1 MSEKKNIDA
10 FFQES
15 LAHFEV
21 TPPEMAWEN
30 IEAKLNEKKKK
41 RRVVPFWWKLS
52 GIAAVLLIGF
62 GLYTT
67 YFTSNSAP
75 NNPIVNQQDTT
86 NHPKENEVPTSSSS
100 DTMVNK
106 EVIVQ
111 NQEKTNDNKSDKVLT
126 TNASVEKERAP
137 DLSNKNQ
144 QNTTVAVSNDKKNT
158 TNFNKNKA
166 SIKELI
172 VNSNGSLFSNI
183 SSNKKKENSNTVN
196 LNSEK
201 VTTTAVATKVKE
213 SITNKS
219 NNSTAF
225 GTTNSTVDKNT
236 ININPKTEL
245 VISENK
251 DTTRGEAEQS
261 EAKLDEIK
269 KIDSTKMAAV
279 EPNALEELLKE
290 KEKKITKEP
299 KLNRWQVTP
308 NVAPIYFSSLSN
320 GSPLDE
326 KLQANQKVY
335 GTNYSYGLNV
345 NYALNKKYSIRT
357 GVHSYSVDYDTNGIV
372 FYQNTN
378 ASKMQNL
385 NPNSLGS
392 YIQIDPLNNVNTRSF
407 GRIIDDRFEGTL
419 NQTMGYIEVPL
430 EVSYKLFSKRFGVDV
445 IGGVSTLFLNQN
457 EVFIKSTSFT
467 MKIGEASNL
476 NTVHFS
482 TNIGLG
488 LKYSFFKRFD
498 ARIEPL
504 FKYQLNTYSSGA
516 GNFKPYVFGI
526 YSGISYHF

>member
-1 MSEKKNIDA
+1 MSEKKNIDT
-10 FFQES
+10 FFQEC

-30 IEAKLNEKKKK
+30 IEEKLNAKKEK
-41 RRVVPFWWKLS
+41 RRIVPFWWKLS
-52 GIAAVLLIGF
+52 GIAAILLVGF

-67 YFTSNSAP
+67 YFNSNSNP
-75 NNPIVNQQDTT
+75 NNPIVNQKDSPP
-86 NHPKENEVPTSSSS
+86 NYSKENEVTSSSS
-100 DTMVNK
+100 DTTLNK
-106 EVIVQ
+106 DAIVQSKENTNGNNTNEVI
-111 NQEKTNDNKSDKVLT
+111 T
-126 TNASVEKERAP
+126 TNPYVEKRSNAT
-137 DLSNKNQ
+137 LSNKNQ
-144 QNTTVAVSNDKKNT
+144 NNNVADIAVSNDKKNATNSNKKTPST
-158 TNFNKNKA
+158 TK
-166 SIKELI
+166 LI
-172 VNSNGSLFSNI
+172 VNSNGSLVSNI
-183 SSNKKKENSNTVN
+183 PSNKKKQNLNKVN
-196 LNSEK
+196 LDAGKETS
-201 VTTTAVATKVKE
+201 TTSVATTSIKE
-213 SITNKS
+213 TIQNKS
-219 NNSTAF
+219 NNTIVDFKDPANNQNAST
-225 GTTNSTVDKNT
+225 
-236 ININPKTEL
+236 NIDRKTEL
-245 VISENK
+245 LISENK
-251 DTTRGEAEQS
+251 DT
-261 EAKLDEIK
+261 KLDEIK
-269 KIDSTKMAAV
+269 KIDSTKLAAV

-299 KLNRWQVTP
+299 KLNRWQVAP

-326 KLQANQKVY
+326 KLEANQKVY
-335 GTNYSYGLNV
+335 GTNYSYGLTV

-357 GVHSYSVDYDTNGIV
+357 GVHSYSVDYDTKDIV

-385 NPNSLGS
+385 NPNLQGS
-392 YIQIDPLNNVNTRSF
+392 FIQIDPLDNVNANF

-419 NQTMGYIEVPL
+419 NQRMGYIEVPL

-457 EVFIKSTSFT
+457 EVFLKSTGFN
-467 MKIGEASNL
+467 MKIGVANNL

-488 LKYSFFKRFD
+488 LKYSFLKRFD

-504 FKYQLNTYSSGA
+504 FKYQLNPYSSGA